1 MANISLFGLVLI
13 FCITT
18 SPVFCE
24 YYSPTLPYKSE
35 QEKITNLHFFFH
47 DTHSGNNPS
56 AVLVARPNATDSQPR
71 TTFGDVY
78 AVDNPLTAG
87 PEITSE
93 LIGNAQGLY
102 VSSDQDSLSLV
113 LYVDFGF
120 VKGEFNGSSLSVL
133 SRNPVLETERE
144 LAIVGGKGKFRLAKG
159 FAHLKTYFV
168 NATSGDAIVEYN
180 VTVVHY

>member
-1 MANISLFGLVLI
+1 MAIISLFGLVLI
-13 FCITT
+13 FYITT

-56 AVLVARPNATDSQPR
+56 AILVARPNATDSQPR

-120 VKGEFNGSSLSVL
+120 VKGEFNGSS
-133 SRNPVLETERE
+133 PVLETEGE